1 MEMVVKIIGKIGKV
15 KIVLVDGTNIRNNT
29 AVNFVFGGSDMSYS
43 FIPKNQIWIEKSVPK
58 KERKFILMH
67 EFSERDMM
75 RHGMGYDHAHLIAN
89 QIEDFQRK
97 IEKVI

>member
-1 MEMVVKIIGKIGKV
+1 MVVKIIGKIGKV
-15 KIVLVDGTNIRNNT
+15 KIVLVDGTKVRNNT

-58 KERKFILMH
+58 NERKFILMH

-75 RHGMGYDHAHLIAN
+75 KHGFNYNHAHMLAN
-89 QIEDFQRK
+89 QIENFNRK
-97 IEKVI
+97 IEKLL